1 MTGSL
6 RFPSTPFFPPRTTIS
21 RHPLKHTWKLLSMK
35 KCIPRDFLYG
45 GSIFDREK
53 SSIAKSLRSF
63 FRSTIKTWIF
73 AILCNWLNVIVSK
86 SPPVIARTG
95 YRIAFKL
102 ILINTIGTNALV
114 LSMPRVSPR
123 FHERFNPALP
133 SIIRD
138 TLCIGRIYSTW
149 RTIFYAGKIMH
160 KQVWTVSIKCEC
172 KTRNIAIW
180 WYFVHREW

>member
-1 MTGSL
+1 MVVQ
-6 RFPSTPFFPPRTTIS
+6 
-21 RHPLKHTWKLLSMK
+21 
-35 KCIPRDFLYG
+35 
-45 GSIFDREK
+45 

-180 WYFVHREW
+180 WYFVHREWQELTETEEKR